1 MFFDLHHALGTLR
14 AASLAAGK
22 KFMAIDGA
30 YPKRPVVSQR
40 RIAPY
45 LMVNPGK
52 HPAELVR
59 VDPSQNLPYPIRAGF
74 FLAD

>member
-1 MFFDLHHALGTLR
+1 LTCTTRWEHCGQHRWRLE
-14 AASLAAGK
+14 K

-40 RIAPY
+40 LIAPY

-74 FLAD
+74 FLSD